1 MNFIVPV
8 SHNNK
13 DEARITLLNDVK
25 HWAYIEMGEGEMSKC
40 EFFDNRED
48 IQEWVECVVV
58 KNDKEYVW
66 PFMEEN
72 IMVLIA
78 PEQNTIEEIVS
89 AYMFRELHDLN
100 V

>member
-13 DEARITLLNDVK
+13 EEAIITLLNDVK

-40 EFFDNRED
+40 DFFDKRED
-48 IQEWVECVVV
+48 
-58 KNDKEYVW
+58 
-66 PFMEEN
+66 
-72 IMVLIA
+72 
-78 PEQNTIEEIVS
+78 S

>member
-1 MNFIVPV
+1 MNIIIPV
-8 SHNNK
+8 SNNSK
-13 DEARITLLNDVK
+13 EEATITLLEDVK
-25 HWAYIEMGEGEMSKC
+25 HWAFIEMNEGEMSKC
-40 EFFDNRED
+40 DFFDKRED

-72 IMVLIA
+72 IMVLVA